1 MKRSG
6 SRNKFLTCFRPG
18 FHMDDVI
25 LDDGFLHRSVSDCSV
40 STASLNSE
48 SSDSDES
55 SVPGHTIQEKK
66 KKSFSRA
73 IKSVFSDCS
82 VSDCSVS
89 TASLNSDNS
98 DSDESSVSG
107 HTILKKKKKSFSR
120 TIKSVFSDLIHPSRA
135 KIRKSQNRGSESPTR
150 TESDLEEYDSI
161 RKGFGSDSETP
172 SISGKNRRTDPEPER
187 RRSDGLSLFL
197 LLLVS
202 VAVTVLGGQLLGV
215 ALTSISLNFIPHR
228 RVVVGGSGKGEMR
241 RSPEKGRWSETKY
254 RKQSVGMGGTLKR
267 SQRCQNFQ
275 SIINN

>member
-18 FHMDDVI
+18 FHLDDMI

-40 STASLNSE
+40 STASPNSE
-48 SSDSDES
+48 S
-55 SVPGHTIQEKK
+55 
-66 KKSFSRA
+66 
-73 IKSVFSDCS
+73 
-82 VSDCSVS
+82 
-89 TASLNSDNS
+89 S

-120 TIKSVFSDLIHPSRA
+120 AIKSVFSDLIHPSRA
-135 KIRKSQNRGSESPTR
+135 KIRKSRSRGSEGSESPTR
-150 TESDLEEYDSI
+150 TESDLEELDSI
-161 RKGFGSDSETP
+161 RREFGSDSETP
-172 SISGKNRRTDPEPER
+172 SVSGKNRRTDPEPER

-241 RSPEKGRWSETKY
+241 RSPEKGRWSETEY

-275 SIINN
+275 SIINK